1 MAVTT
6 INKQDIRAQ
15 TEVLSLL
22 SERDPAGLMVASAVL
37 NALKAR
43 YALDAQG
50 GDAEIKSD
58 VDENEGKR

>member
-1 MAVTT
+1 MAVAT

-15 TEVLSLL
+15 TEVLTLL

-43 YALDAQG
+43 YALDAQNS
-50 GDAEIKSD
+50 DAEHASD
-58 VDENEGKR
+58 DKENEGM